1 MRNYVKIEGDDNW
14 YLLLDETTTAFPDG
28 ATFKQR
34 MIQHKKALAEA
45 GTLTHRH
52 PIMLQQR
59 LDLINRMDFDY
70 ERQVDELGPI
80 LVRNIGLSVP
90 LGESVIVEV
99 YKGKDFPNG

>member
-1 MRNYVKIEGDDNW
+1 MRNYVKIEGDNNW
-14 YLLLDETTTAFPDG
+14 YLLLDETTTAFPDEG
-28 ATFKQR
+28 PFKQR
-34 MIQHKKALAEA
+34 MIQHEKALAESVA
-45 GTLTHRH
+45 LTPRH
-52 PIMLQQR
+52 SVALQQR
-59 LDLINRMDFDY
+59 LNLIDRIDFNY